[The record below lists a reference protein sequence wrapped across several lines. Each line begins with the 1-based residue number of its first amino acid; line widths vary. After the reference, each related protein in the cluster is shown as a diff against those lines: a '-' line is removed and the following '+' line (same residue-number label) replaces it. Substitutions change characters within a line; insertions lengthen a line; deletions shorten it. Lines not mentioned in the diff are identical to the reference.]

1 MGMKQILVVMAAMV
15 LVVGCSN
22 ETPEPSPAKEKL
34 IGDPIVEKAIRE
46 GLEKPEGKLTEADLE
61 KVTKLPIWGPQ
72 ITATS
77 LKELAKLKNLTS
89 LELSGTQITDAGLKD
104 VAKLQQLRELR
115 LGDTY
120 ITDMG
125 LKELVKL
132 QQLEKLD
139 LRGSEVTKAG
149 VAEFKRALPNCEV
162 DWF

>member
-1 MGMKQILVVMAAMV
+1 M
-15 LVVGCSN
+15 
-22 ETPEPSPAKEKL
+22 
-34 IGDPIVEKAIRE
+34 
-46 GLEKPEGKLTEADLE
+46 
-61 KVTKLPIWGPQ
+61 
-72 ITATS
+72 
-77 LKELAKLKNLTS
+77 
-89 LELSGTQITDAGLKD
+89 
-104 VAKLQQLRELR
+104 AKLQQLRELR